1 MNSSLKS
8 PVSGNPY
15 PTGLG
20 MEEIEPLESK
30 KPLPKTVKRKPSRRL
45 RKLQINRIVRLKSSL
60 SCTNLPEAPVPR
72 NLRKTNSFM
81 IQPDDKSVR
90 SQSKCQELVEL
101 KPGMTR
107 NDTYKAILEGKKL
120 TKDKIVGD
128 TITMFSPLGEP
139 K

>member
-1 MNSSLKS
+1 
-8 PVSGNPY
+8 
-15 PTGLG
+15 
-20 MEEIEPLESK
+20 
-30 KPLPKTVKRKPSRRL
+30 
-45 RKLQINRIVRLKSSL
+45 
-60 SCTNLPEAPVPR
+60 
-72 NLRKTNSFM
+72 M

-128 TITMFSPLGEP
+128 TITMYTPLGER